1 VIECFR
7 MIEEKNILLT
17 IAYDGTGFFGWQR
30 QPHARTVCG
39 ELERLL
45 SDICGFPV
53 ELFGA
58 SRTDAGVHALGQSA
72 SFSGRMGIPAEG
84 VARAVNDALSQNRLE
99 RIGEIQIVSAL
110 EKPPGF
116 HARYDATGKRYRYR
130 IRNARKADLFL
141 RKYCYQV
148 TEPLDV
154 NAMKTAADFLVGEQ
168 DFRCFL
174 SAGGNPQKTTVRRIE
189 NCSVEK
195 KEDEILLSVSGNGFL
210 YHMVRNI
217 TGTLVEIGAGKRPPE
232 EMKQILESRDRSRAG
247 HTAPPQGLY
256 LEEVF
261 Y

>member
-1 VIECFR
+1 
-7 MIEEKNILLT
+7 M
-17 IAYDGTGFFGWQR
+17 
-30 QPHARTVCG
+30 
-39 ELERLL
+39 
-45 SDICGFPV
+45 
-53 ELFGA
+53 
-58 SRTDAGVHALGQSA
+58 
-72 SFSGRMGIPAEG
+72 
-84 VARAVNDALSQNRLE
+84 
-99 RIGEIQIVSAL
+99 
-110 EKPPGF
+110 
-116 HARYDATGKRYRYR
+116 
-130 IRNARKADLFL
+130 

-148 TEPLDV
+148 TAPLDV

-195 KEDEILLSVSGNGFL
+195 KDDEILLSVSGNGFL